1 MNNLLKTMESVEYA
15 KDGSSESSNKEFTQL
30 QNNPYGY
37 NMGYSTP
44 YHMGNQNP
52 NMLPWSQMPQMPQMP
67 HMQYQMSQMQKMQ
80 QMQWLQQQMQWLQQ
94 QQMPQMQQQMSQM
107 QQQIPEKYTED
118 ISQMSQMSEKSKE
131 INKHKEDLLHIL
143 GKIDTL
149 RTQILSTMEELPIKK
164 ETKAVT
170 DALEIKK
177 ILGIKGNKK
186 SKESSPIAEINIAPS
201 LTKPEIQKSTAVTT
215 PIIPKPLN
223 YLQAVKSTKIDKHGN
238 EKLEITSKINK
249 KREEKKE
256 EKEDDEEE
264 DDEDEDEDEEEE
276 DDEEEEEDED
286 DEDDEVKEEDDKS
299 NIKASTKCIQF
310 VKVPRSEEENR
321 KLKEKLITG
330 SEEYYKH
337 IKNCIDDAIPYL
349 EGQNYRYKDISA
361 NIASFLPWH
370 VWQYGVTIPGVD
382 DYTKR
387 NTKPYTDLKV
397 PRAFIRAQQYALK
410 KGFKL
415 IDISDPEVSLK
426 KVVIMLCTMDRIMT
440 QENKPLWHGLN
451 KLPIKK

>member
-1 MNNLLKTMESVEYA
+1 MNNLLKTMESLEYA

-52 NMLPWSQMPQMPQMP
+52 NMLPWSQMSQMPQ
-67 HMQYQMSQMQKMQ
+67 MQYQMSQMQKMQ

-118 ISQMSQMSEKSKE
+118 MSQMSQMSEKSKE

-149 RTQILSTMEELPIKK
+149 RTQILSTMEKLPNKK

-177 ILGIKGNKK
+177 ILGIKGIKGNKK
-186 SKESSPIAEINIAPS
+186 SKESSPIAPS